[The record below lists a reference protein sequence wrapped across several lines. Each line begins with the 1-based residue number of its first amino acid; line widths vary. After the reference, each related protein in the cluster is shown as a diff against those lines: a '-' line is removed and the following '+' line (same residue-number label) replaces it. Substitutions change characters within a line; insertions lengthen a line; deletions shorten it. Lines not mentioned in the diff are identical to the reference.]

1 MESLQLEHENVTELV
16 VVVIWDVMEK
26 VRREK
31 NDLIYSKELNKKS
44 NEVKI

>member
-16 VVVIWDVMEK
+16 VVIIWDVMEK
-26 VRREK
+26 VRREE